1 MKIGLSDSHAYASL
15 TTPIFDFHCQALL
28 RLHLLLKKILKNA
41 FLPTKHLGVPITS
54 FKRVRTFQIEL
65 EFGSVGI

>member
-28 RLHLLLKKILKNA
+28 RLHLVLNKILKNC
-41 FLPTKHLGVPITS
+41 FFTHE
-54 FKRVRTFQIEL
+54 EL
-65 EFGSVGI
+65 RSSYNLV